1 MIDATSGFHQV
12 RVNIETSKLLTIVT
26 NKGRF
31 SFMVMAQVVCNSSAL
46 WNSLTDGNRRID
58 SDLNIIKNMDDS
70 MLYGKDEA
78 DLETKW
84 ERFMILLRR
93 I

>member
-1 MIDATSGFHQV
+1 M
-12 RVNIETSKLLTIVT
+12 TIVT

-31 SFMVMAQVVCNSSAL
+31 SFMVITQGVCNSSAL
-46 WNSLTDGNRRID
+46 WNILTDGNSGID
-58 SDLNIIKNMDDS
+58 SELNIIKNMDDS

-84 ERFMILLRR
+84 ERVMILWRR